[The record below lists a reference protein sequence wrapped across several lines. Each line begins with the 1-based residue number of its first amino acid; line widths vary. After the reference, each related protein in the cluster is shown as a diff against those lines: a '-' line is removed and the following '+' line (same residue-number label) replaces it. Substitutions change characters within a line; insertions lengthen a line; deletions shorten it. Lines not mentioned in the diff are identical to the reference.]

1 MAQSKTT
8 KEKPSTV
15 PALIASVENERRR
28 NDTQVVTDMMARVT
42 GQEPA
47 LWGNMIGFDTYHYK
61 YDSGREGDLYMV
73 GLSPRKAAL
82 TVYIIP
88 GFEPYEDLLS
98 KLGKY
103 KTGSSCLYINKLDDI
118 DMDVLESIVERSYK
132 DMLKQYPKS

>member
-1 MAQSKTT
+1 MATSKTT

-28 NDTQVVTDMMARVT
+28 NDTQTVSDIMERVT
-42 GQEPA
+42 GQTPA

-61 YDSGREGDLYMV
+61 YDSGREGDSFMV
-73 GLSPRKAAL
+73 GLSPRKASL
-82 TVYIIP
+82 SVYIMP
-88 GFEPYEDLLS
+88 GFKPYEDILS

-118 DMDVLESIVERSYK
+118 DLDVLEELVDRSYK
-132 DMLKQYPKS
+132 DMVKKYPKS

>member
-1 MAQSKTT
+1 MATSSSQ
-8 KEKPSTV
+8 EKPSTV

-28 NDTQVVTDMMARVT
+28 NDTQTVSDMMERVT
-42 GQEPA
+42 GQEPV

-61 YDSGREGDLYMV
+61 YDSGREGDCYMV

-82 TVYIIP
+82 SVYIMP

-103 KTGSSCLYINKLDDI
+103 KTGASCLYINKLEDI
-118 DMDVLESIVERSYK
+118 DLDVLEKLVDRSYK
-132 DMLKQYPKS
+132 DMLKKYPKS